1 MPTFWE
7 LITESSTLPEENDL
21 WDHLNNLGEGGS
33 GTVINV
39 VGDYDIA
46 YVGEEARL
54 IVYTDS
60 DPFTVT
66 YTGEQTQVITYT
78 GEQSQVITYIEK
90 DDISLE
96 FLCR

>member
-46 YVGEEARL
+46 YLGEEEQL
-54 IVYTDS
+54 ISFD
-60 DPFTVT
+60 TVLPIT
-66 YTGEQTQVITYT
+66 ITYKEET
-78 GEQSQVITYIEK
+78 LSITYLGEEDQVITYIEPENI
-90 DDISLE
+90 DLE
-96 FLCR
+96 FTCN